1 MKFHMVDRIEALEP
15 GKRIVTIKCLTV
27 AEEYLADHFPA
38 FPVMPGVLMLEACV
52 QASAYLVRLMTDWS
66 APLVVLRQARNVR
79 YAAFVTP
86 GDTLTVE
93 SEFLKRQEMAFTF
106 QCVGRVGDATAVQ
119 AKITLSASRLAD
131 RAPDLAAADD
141 RIVEQMT
148 RRFELCGGTRFLTG
162 GGADRRS

>member
-1 MKFHMVDRIEALEP
+1 MKFHMVDRIEALAP
-15 GKRIVTIKCLTV
+15 GKRIVTTKCLTI

-66 APLVVLRQARNVR
+66 APLVVLRQACNVR

-86 GDTLTVE
+86 GDTLRVE
-93 SEFLKRQEMAFTF
+93 SELLKRQDATFTF
-106 QCVGRVGDATAVQ
+106 QCVGRVNDATAVQ

-131 RAPDLAAADD
+131 RTGDLATADD
-141 RIVEQMT
+141 QIVGQMKQ
-148 RRFELCGGTRFLTG
+148 RFELCGGARFL
-162 GGADRRS
+162 ADAGSQRS